1 MSNYKKIFCMSVY
14 KIITIITFCVLLMI
28 GSGTIFHAHNSVF
41 MSVLQPAVRIAFL
54 IILILT
60 VIGSYVLLFRF
71 FRNFMHCS
79 ACLQLV
85 QFLSPEFHTC
95 ITWHTQIASRGN
107 RNASDLRSVRQA
119 GTLKLL
125 CKKSPVESFQPFQ
138 NRRIIVNICKC
149 KLCHTVDL

>member
-14 KIITIITFCVLLMI
+14 KIITIITFCALLMI

-71 FRNFMHCS
+71 FKM
-79 ACLQLV
+79 LQ
-85 QFLSPEFHTC
+85 
-95 ITWHTQIASRGN
+95 
-107 RNASDLRSVRQA
+107 
-119 GTLKLL
+119 
-125 CKKSPVESFQPFQ
+125 KSQ
-138 NRRIIVNICKC
+138 
-149 KLCHTVDL
+149 L

>member
-14 KIITIITFCVLLMI
+14 KIITIITFCVLLII

-71 FRNFMHCS
+71 FKM
-79 ACLQLV
+79 LQ
-85 QFLSPEFHTC
+85 
-95 ITWHTQIASRGN
+95 
-107 RNASDLRSVRQA
+107 
-119 GTLKLL
+119 
-125 CKKSPVESFQPFQ
+125 KSQ
-138 NRRIIVNICKC
+138 
-149 KLCHTVDL
+149 L

>member
-1 MSNYKKIFCMSVY
+1 MRNYKKIFCMSVY

-71 FRNFMHCS
+71 FKM
-79 ACLQLV
+79 LQ
-85 QFLSPEFHTC
+85 
-95 ITWHTQIASRGN
+95 
-107 RNASDLRSVRQA
+107 
-119 GTLKLL
+119 
-125 CKKSPVESFQPFQ
+125 KSQ
-138 NRRIIVNICKC
+138 
-149 KLCHTVDL
+149 L